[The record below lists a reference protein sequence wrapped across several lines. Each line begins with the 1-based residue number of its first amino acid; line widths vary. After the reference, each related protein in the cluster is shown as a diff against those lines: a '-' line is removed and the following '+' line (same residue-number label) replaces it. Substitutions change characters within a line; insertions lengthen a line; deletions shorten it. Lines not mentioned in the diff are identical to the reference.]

1 MACSVAGTA
10 WAEDNAPDATAGAPA
25 PASETVQRETPA
37 PEGGDPTPSS
47 TASSDVTSDESVPGE
62 STVTSNSTSGESTAS
77 SSGTSSEASSSSAG
91 SDSTVSSDSTAS
103 SDATSDEGASSDSSA
118 SSSASSEETL
128 DKSASSDSTAD
139 SSASSDAT
147 SDEST
152 SSESTA
158 SSDSTAA
165 PDSTAGDVQAA
176 KPNQAPAA
184 TAAQNSDSEPVL
196 LADNTQTIS
205 WNELRRLAGDNV
217 NKVNFYVNLYSE
229 IANSGEGTGE
239 TDKENFTNSVHS
251 TTIAGHPSTV
261 TYTPSG
267 EQYVVLQGASKGN
280 AYAVDQNIRA
290 LEQHDHETG
299 FRIADVPSDQE
310 IFNKL
315 IEDWDTYVKQSG
327 TIEVG
332 DTTITRDNARQLLN
346 TSNYTIRWYV
356 FKLDKTDCW
365 HVDGILVPKYGRL
378 TVTKT
383 FTFPEDTNLTE
394 ENLRSMVPGG
404 FAIQVKSEDSSV
416 ENAYTL
422 MMREQTVEDD
432 IAYPGW
438 TSETVDLNNKSITY
452 TWEVD
457 VLDSNYRITEQG
469 ADKANRTLTATYTT
483 STNDGGTL
491 DSNGFVIDCDTAGT
505 DTGSVAMQSATL
517 TNRYSAYDN
526 PEEPTPPAEKPDMP
540 PLVNEKKAI
549 RNEDGTYDL
558 SLSVVGSTVTEEHPA
573 NVDVLM
579 VVDTSGSMAQGTG
592 RLTNAKTAM
601 TNMVNTL
608 TAQPGVNAKFSIVD
622 FATNASVHMDWTSS
636 GTEREKNQILAKIR
650 DLSADGGT
658 NWQAGLRSA
667 ADQMNQ
673 VVSDDAE
680 KIVIFLSDGRPTY
693 CDNGGDGQN
702 FIGEDVTIWLP
713 IVGDV
718 PIFDAPDENLV
729 NTYNTASSIHC
740 DRFYAISLG
749 IADDDKKWMSGLVD
763 AVTGKTSGQ
772 YIASSDPNGSDLTSI
787 FSDISGSITN
797 VACNNVTI
805 TDTLSQWA
813 EVVLGE
819 NEQPEKLMV
828 TVTDAQGQNVTEAE
842 MAAGSIQAVYSKGDD
857 GKETIRLTFASG
869 YQLKNNYTYTVTA
882 KIQPTAAAYADYAG
896 KNAYPHT
903 PDKGTGT
910 HADENEKGYF
920 SNESAKLTYTYVGF
934 EDEEPEEVPFDD
946 PVIQLSNGTVTIHK
960 VITGLEDEPEKLA
973 ALVNALTFTLTDDA
987 TKATYSAALKDVE
1000 PHADGSYTVTIP
1012 NVVPGTYTVTE
1023 SGAEVEGYDV
1033 TTKIQES
1040 PVTVVVG
1047 GTYAV
1052 NITNAYTRDNNDL
1065 TIKKDVYCD
1074 GSDPVE
1080 SVVVNKANDTIFTF
1094 IVTAGAGV
1102 DTAKL
1107 AGNAEFT
1114 VEGGTPNTVKFTETN
1129 GVYSARVSVTG
1140 ANALIIRGLPVG
1152 TYTVSEDTSAIENGF
1167 PEAYFNG
1174 YDFRGS
1180 SSTVT
1185 LTADDAGHV
1194 KVTNYYKSYKTV
1206 TIEKKVTEN
1215 MSSKNDWFQFSF
1227 TVTDKN
1233 GNDVTPDVMEKITI
1247 SSTDPEV
1254 NRKIDKAAKTFE
1266 LRGDTSV
1273 TFGNLKGEYKITVT
1287 ETDRGTGYTLLGPT
1301 FESDNLNDEM
1311 IGKCFDGSGGIAQI
1325 TIPESGTYEDV
1336 GTVTFTNQRKAVA
1349 PTGLESDHTAPFA
1362 LMVGA
1367 AFLAGAAL
1375 LGSVV
1380 ARRRRRWQG

>member
-10 WAEDNAPDATAGAPA
+10 WAEDTAPDATAGAPA
-25 PASETVQRETPA
+25 PASETVRRETPA
-37 PEGGDPTPSS
+37 PEGGDPAPSS
-47 TASSDVTSDESVPGE
+47 TASSDATSDEGVPGE
-62 STVTSNSTSGESTAS
+62 STVTSSSTSSESTSSESTAS

-91 SDSTVSSDSTAS
+91 SDSTAS
-103 SDATSDEGASSDSSA
+103 SDATADEGASSGSSA

-128 DKSASSDSTAD
+128 DESAPSDSTAD

-205 WNELRRLAGDNV
+205 WNELQSQAGDNV
-217 NKVNFYVNLYSE
+217 NKVNFYVNLHSE

-239 TDKENFTNSVHS
+239 TGKDNFTNSVHS
-251 TTIAGHPSTV
+251 TTIAEHPNQV

-267 EQYVVLQGASKGN
+267 EQYVVLQGASSGN
-280 AYAVDQNIRA
+280 AYAVDQDIRA
-290 LEQHDHETG
+290 LEQSGHATG
-299 FRIADVPSDQE
+299 FCIADVPSDQE

-315 IEDWDTYVKQSG
+315 INNWDAYVKQNG

-404 FAIQVKSEDSSV
+404 FAIQVKSEGSSV

-438 TSETVDLNNKSITY
+438 TSETVDLNNKTITY

-483 STNDGGTL
+483 SKNGSGTL

-505 DTGSVAMQSATL
+505 DTGSAAMQSATL
-517 TNRYSAYDN
+517 TNRYSAYNN
-526 PEEPTPPAEKPDMP
+526 PEEPTPPDEKPDMP

-579 VVDTSGSMAQGTG
+579 VVDTSGSMGDNGKMNNTKA
-592 RLTNAKTAM
+592 AM
-601 TNMVNTL
+601 KHMVDTL
-608 TAQPGVNAKFSIVD
+608 TGQPGVNARFSIVS
-622 FATNASVHMDWTSS
+622 FATYSSVELNWTDNKSTIEQAINSLRANGATDWKR
-636 GTEREKNQILAKIR
+636 GLDKAAAQMQ
-650 DLSADGGT
+650 SA
-658 NWQAGLRSA
+658 RS
-667 ADQMNQ
+667 
-673 VVSDDAE
+673 DAQT
-680 KIVIFLSDGRPTY
+680 IVIFLSDGEPTL
-693 CDNGGDGQN
+693 CDGEGSGSD
-702 FIGEDVTIWLP
+702 FIGEGYWDSILFIPYWV
-713 IVGDV
+713 
-718 PIFDAPDENLV
+718 DAVDKDLTK
-729 NTYNTASSIHC
+729 TYGAAAGINC
-740 DRFYAISLG
+740 DQFYAISLG
-749 IADDDKKWMSGLVD
+749 IAADYETCMTGLAN
-763 AVTGKTSGQ
+763 AVNSTSHSE
-772 YIASSDPNGSDLTSI
+772 YIKASDPNGSDLTNI

-805 TDTLSQWA
+805 TDTLSKWA
-813 EVVLGE
+813 EVVLDE
-819 NEQPEKLMV
+819 NEQPEKLTV
-828 TVTDAQGQNVTEAE
+828 TVTDAQGRDVTETE
-842 MAAGSIQAVYSKGDD
+842 MADGNIQTVYSKGDN
-857 GKETIRLTFASG
+857 GKETIQLTFADT

-882 KIQPTAAAYADYAG
+882 KIQPTAAAYEDYAG

-910 HADENEKGYF
+910 HADADEKGYY

-934 EDEEPEEVPFDD
+934 EEDDPEEVPFDD

-960 VITGLEDEPEKLA
+960 VITGLEDEQEKLA
-973 ALVNALTFTLTDDA
+973 ALVDALAFTLTDDA

-1000 PHADGSYTVTIP
+1000 PNADGSYTVTIP

-1047 GTYAV
+1047 GTYTV

-1065 TIKKDVYCD
+1065 TITKGFYSQGGGLTEGELAD
-1074 GSDPVE
+1074 E
-1080 SVVVNKANDTIFTF
+1080 TF
-1094 IVTAGAGV
+1094 A
-1102 DTAKL
+1102 
-1107 AGNAEFT
+1107 FT
-1114 VEGGTPNTVKFTETN
+1114 VKTVK
-1129 GVYSARVSVTG
+1129 V
-1140 ANALIIRGLPVG
+1140 
-1152 TYTVSEDTSAIENGF
+1152 EDTSKFDSEFDVEINDEPAKEKVRFTKVGDAYSADVSITGTGTITIKGLPIGSYTVTEDTENVRDH
-1167 PEAYFNG
+1167 ENAYFVASLCV
-1174 YDFRGS
+1174 YDTNDGKDGNKDQAN
-1180 SSTVT
+1180 V
-1185 LTADDAGHV
+1185 TADAAGTA
-1194 KVTNYYKSYKTV
+1194 KITNNYTSYKIV
-1206 TIEKKVTEN
+1206 TIEKQVTGSMGSNADWFDFDVTITGKDGTTKTVNYKTPLTEDQETETEGYDFKLNNGSSVTLIKLKDGDKVTIRE
-1215 MSSKNDWFQFSF
+1215 
-1227 TVTDKN
+1227 N
-1233 GNDVTPDVMEKITI
+1233 GN
-1247 SSTDPEV
+1247 V
-1254 NRKIDKAAKTFE
+1254 N
-1266 LRGDTSV
+1266 
-1273 TFGNLKGEYKITVT
+1273 
-1287 ETDRGTGYTLLGPT
+1287 GYTFKGVTATSEEPPFVLEEGT
-1301 FESDNLNDEM
+1301 HYTQTQESIE
-1311 IGKCFDGSGGIAQI
+1311 I
-1325 TIPESGTYEDV
+1325 TIPYTTSTNLGKI
-1336 GTVTFTNQRKAVA
+1336 TFINERKAVA

-1375 LGSVV
+1375 LGNVV
-1380 ARRRRRWQG
+1380 LRRRRRWQG

>member
-152 SSESTA
+152 SSGSTSSESTA
-158 SSDSTAA
+158 ASDSTAA

-184 TAAQNSDSEPVL
+184 TAVQNSDSEPVL

-205 WNELRRLAGDNV
+205 WNALRRQAGDNV
-217 NKVNFYVNLYSE
+217 INNVNFYVNLHSK
-229 IANSGEGTGE
+229 IANSGEETSGTE
-239 TDKENFTNSVHS
+239 KENFTNSVHS
-251 TTIAGHPSTV
+251 TTIAEHPSQV
-261 TYTPSG
+261 TYTLSG

-290 LEQHDHETG
+290 LEQSGHETG

-315 IEDWDTYVKQSG
+315 IENWDTYVKQSG

-383 FTFPEDTNLTE
+383 FTFPDDTNLTE

-526 PEEPTPPAEKPDMP
+526 PEEPTPPDEKPDMP

-579 VVDTSGSMAQGTG
+579 VVDTSGSMGDNGKMNNT
-592 RLTNAKTAM
+592 RMAM
-601 TNMVNTL
+601 QNMVDTL
-608 TAQPGVNAKFSIVD
+608 TGQPGVNARFSIVS
-622 FATNASVHMDWTSS
+622 FATYSSVELNWTDNKSTIEQAINSLRANGATDWKR
-636 GTEREKNQILAKIR
+636 GLDKAAAQMQ
-650 DLSADGGT
+650 SA
-658 NWQAGLRSA
+658 RS
-667 ADQMNQ
+667 
-673 VVSDDAE
+673 DAQT
-680 KIVIFLSDGRPTY
+680 IVIFLSDGEPTL
-693 CDNGGDGQN
+693 CDGKGSGSD
-702 FIGEDVTIWLP
+702 FIGEGYWDSILFIPYWV
-713 IVGDV
+713 
-718 PIFDAPDENLV
+718 DAVDEGLTK
-729 NTYNTASSIHC
+729 TYGAAAGISC
-740 DRFYAISLG
+740 DQFYAISLG
-749 IADDDKKWMSGLVD
+749 IAVDYETCMTGLAN
-763 AVTGKTSGQ
+763 AVNSTSHSE
-772 YIASSDPNGSDLTSI
+772 YIKASDPNGSDLTNI

-819 NEQPEKLMV
+819 NEQPEKLTV
-828 TVTDAQGQNVTEAE
+828 TVTDAQGQDVTETE
-842 MAAGSIQAVYSKGDD
+842 MAAGNIQAVYSKGDD
-857 GKETIRLTFASG
+857 GKETIQLTFADT

-896 KNAYPHT
+896 QNAYPHT

-910 HADENEKGYF
+910 HADKNENGYY

-934 EDEEPEEVPFDD
+934 ESEKPEEVPFDD

-973 ALVNALTFTLTDDA
+973 ALVSALTFTLTDDA

-1000 PHADGSYTVTIP
+1000 PNADGSYTVTIP

-1023 SGAEVEGYDV
+1023 SGAEVEGYAV

-1040 PVTVVVG
+1040 PVTVAVG
-1047 GTYAV
+1047 GTYTV

-1065 TIKKDVYCD
+1065 TIKKEVYCD
-1074 GSDPVE
+1074 GSTDVRNA
-1080 SVVVNKANDTIFTF
+1080 VAAAANNTTFTF

-1107 AGNAEFT
+1107 ADDAEFT
-1114 VEGGTPNTVKFTETN
+1114 VEGGTAATVNFTEVS
-1129 GVYSARVSVTG
+1129 GVYSARVFVKG
-1140 ANALIIRGLPVG
+1140 ANALTIRGLPVG
-1152 TYTVSEDTSAIENGF
+1152 TYTVSEDTTAIENGF
-1167 PEAYFNG
+1167 PEAYFDG
-1174 YDFRGS
+1174 YNFIGS

-1215 MSSKNDWFQFSF
+1215 MSSKNDWFRFSF

-1233 GNDVTPDVMEKITI
+1233 GNDASPDVMNKITI
-1247 SSTDPEV
+1247 SSTDTEV
-1254 NRKIDKAAKTFE
+1254 NWKIDKAAKTFE

>member
-128 DKSASSDSTAD
+128 DESASSDSTAD

-251 TTIAGHPSTV
+251 TTIAEHPSQV
-261 TYTPSG
+261 TYTLSG

-290 LEQHDHETG
+290 LEQSGHETG

-315 IEDWDTYVKQSG
+315 IENWDTYVKQSG

-332 DTTITRDNARQLLN
+332 DTTITSDNARQLLN

-526 PEEPTPPAEKPDMP
+526 PEEPRPPAEKPDMP

-579 VVDTSGSMAQGTG
+579 VVDTSGSMGDNGKMNNT
-592 RLTNAKTAM
+592 RMAM
-601 TNMVNTL
+601 QNMVDTL
-608 TAQPGVNAKFSIVD
+608 TGQPGVNARFSIVS
-622 FATNASVHMDWTSS
+622 FATYSSVELNWTDNKSTIEQAINSLRANGATDWKR
-636 GTEREKNQILAKIR
+636 GLDKAVAQMQ
-650 DLSADGGT
+650 SA
-658 NWQAGLRSA
+658 RS
-667 ADQMNQ
+667 
-673 VVSDDAE
+673 DAQT
-680 KIVIFLSDGRPTY
+680 IVIFLSDGEPTL
-693 CDNGGDGQN
+693 CDGKGSGSD
-702 FIGEDVTIWLP
+702 FIGEGYWDSILFIPYWV
-713 IVGDV
+713 
-718 PIFDAPDENLV
+718 DAVDEGLTK
-729 NTYNTASSIHC
+729 TYGAAAGISC
-740 DRFYAISLG
+740 DQFYAISLG
-749 IADDDKKWMSGLVD
+749 IAVDYETCMTGLAN
-763 AVTGKTSGQ
+763 AVNSTSHSE
-772 YIASSDPNGSDLTSI
+772 YIKASDPNGSDLTNI

-819 NEQPEKLMV
+819 NEQPEKLTV
-828 TVTDAQGQNVTEAE
+828 TVTDAQGQDVTETE
-842 MAAGSIQAVYSKGDD
+842 MAAGNIQAVYSKGDD

-910 HADENEKGYF
+910 HADANENGYF

-960 VITGLEDEPEKLA
+960 VITGLEDEPGKLA

-987 TKATYSAALKDVE
+987 TKVTYSAALKDVE
-1000 PHADGSYTVTIP
+1000 PNADGSYTVTIP

-1052 NITNAYTRDNNDL
+1052 SITNAYTRDNNDL

-1074 GSDPVE
+1074 GSTDVGHA
-1080 SVVVNKANDTIFTF
+1080 VAAAANNTTFTF
-1094 IVTAGAGV
+1094 IVTAGADV

-1129 GVYSARVSVTG
+1129 GVYSARVSVKG
-1140 ANALIIRGLPVG
+1140 ANALTIRGLPVG

-1180 SSTVT
+1180 SSKAT
-1185 LTADDAGHV
+1185 LTADNAGNV

-1215 MSSKNDWFQFSF
+1215 MSSKNDWFKFSF

-1233 GNDVTPDVMEKITI
+1233 GNEAGSDVMNKITI
-1247 SSTDPEV
+1247 SSTDAEV
-1254 NRKIDKAAKTFE
+1254 NRKINKATKTFE

-1311 IGKCFDGSGGIAQI
+1311 IGKCFDGSGGIARI